1 MSHPYDILPVL
12 QGARFIFTP
21 CPGTKE
27 EDLVRSVATLKA
39 AGTDAVIS
47 LLSNTELG
55 MLGVAAL
62 GDEIQRH
69 NMAWYQLPIED
80 DCAPQAPFFDV
91 FELVKDD
98 LQARLDSGETIAIH
112 CRGGTG
118 RTGLMAAILL
128 LEAGE
133 SWETVKNQIQSIR
146 PKALTLAPHL
156 AYIEQNY
163 LD

>member
-1 MSHPYDILPVL
+1 
-12 QGARFIFTP
+12 
-21 CPGTKE
+21 
-27 EDLVRSVATLKA
+27 
-39 AGTDAVIS
+39 
-47 LLSNTELG
+47 
-55 MLGVAAL
+55 
-62 GDEIQRH
+62 
-69 NMAWYQLPIED
+69 MAWYQLPIED

-98 LQARLDSGETIAIH
+98 LQVRLDSGETIAIH

-146 PKALTLAPHL
+146 PKALILAPHL